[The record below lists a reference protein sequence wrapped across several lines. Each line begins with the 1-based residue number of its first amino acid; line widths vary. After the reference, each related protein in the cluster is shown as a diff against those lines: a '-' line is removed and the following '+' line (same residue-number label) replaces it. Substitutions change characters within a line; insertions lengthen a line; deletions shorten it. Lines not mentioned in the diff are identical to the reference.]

1 MSSLVPLALQV
12 FAFFAGL
19 TVLSVAA
26 GFAAERALSRRRI
39 FALPPAPGQ
48 VRRELVG
55 NAIFLSVTTAT
66 FTAALSQGWVRLLEG
81 SWLRGFGTFGAL
93 FLGFQIFYYALHRA
107 MHTPLLLPIHR
118 WHHASQVTSAL
129 SAQSVSPGEALLWM
143 IGYVGLP
150 VALSRITPLSPGG
163 WAAYMAFNVMGNVGG
178 HANVELTAKAG
189 ATRAATW
196 LANPFVFHALHHA
209 RWIGHY
215 GFGSAMMDRLFRS
228 EHPDWPA
235 LYDRVASGKPL
246 TSFKER
252 G

>member
-1 MSSLVPLALQV
+1 MSPVVRLSLLV

-26 GFAAERALSRRRI
+26 GFAAERALPGRRI
-39 FALPPAPGQ
+39 FTLRPAPGQ

-55 NAIFLSVTTAT
+55 NAIFVLVTTAT
-66 FTAALSQGWVRLLEG
+66 FTVALSQGWVHLIEG
-81 SWLRGFGTFGAL
+81 SWLRGLGSFVAL
-93 FLGFQIFYYALHRA
+93 FFGFQIFYYALHRA

-118 WHHASQVTSAL
+118 WHHVSQVTSAL

-143 IGYVGLP
+143 VGYVGLP
-150 VALSRITPLSPGG
+150 VLLSRITPLSPGG

-196 LANPFVFHALHHA
+196 FANPFVFHALHHA

-215 GFGSAMMDRLFRS
+215 GFGSAMMDRLFKS
-228 EHPDWPA
+228 EHEDWPA
-235 LYDRVASGKPL
+235 LYQRVTSGQPL